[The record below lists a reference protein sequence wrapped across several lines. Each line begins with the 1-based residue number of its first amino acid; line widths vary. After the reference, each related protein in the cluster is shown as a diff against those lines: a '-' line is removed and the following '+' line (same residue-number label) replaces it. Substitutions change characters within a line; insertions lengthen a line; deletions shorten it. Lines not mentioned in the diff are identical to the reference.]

1 MYGNLKG
8 TDLKY
13 QFFSPA
19 AEGVCHK
26 LKVFNLFIKAI
37 KQFLMVLTE
46 VILIESTMMMFD
58 MKFDLDAKGC
68 KRKNWNGD
76 TIYIGLRR
84 EEGMRDWKG

>member
-1 MYGNLKG
+1 
-8 TDLKY
+8 
-13 QFFSPA
+13 
-19 AEGVCHK
+19 
-26 LKVFNLFIKAI
+26 
-37 KQFLMVLTE
+37 MVLTE